1 MPRYLEGTI
10 TVPRDR
16 PTAGLP
22 DLLDHPDQATD
33 LAIEEFNRAPA
44 GGRRRAELG
53 AVPGW
58 TEAGVGA
65 DRDAMA

>member
-1 MPRYLEGTI
+1 
-10 TVPRDR
+10 
-16 PTAGLP
+16 
-22 DLLDHPDQATD
+22 LLDHPDQATD